1 MVLFYNNFLPFYNDL
16 KFLIVKFVDKV
27 VGNKSLAGNTCNM
40 WWEKKSRKR
49 L

>member
-1 MVLFYNNFLPFYNDL
+1 MVLFYNNFLPFYNNL

-27 VGNKSLAGNTCNM
+27 VGNKSLAGNTCNFVM
-40 WWEKKSRKR
+40 RKKSRKC